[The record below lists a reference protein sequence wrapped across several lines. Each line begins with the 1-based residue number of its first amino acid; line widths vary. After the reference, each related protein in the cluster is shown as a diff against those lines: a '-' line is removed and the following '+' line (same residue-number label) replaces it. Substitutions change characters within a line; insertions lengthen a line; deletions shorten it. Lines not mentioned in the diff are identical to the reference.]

1 MNTMCL
7 VFRTWLAG
15 YFRSKGGS
23 GKRFLVSK
31 DRIGASSLEFLYRLF
46 NFQEKSAIKHLLGF
60 TTHNDIT
67 YSIYRSSVQSLPE
80 IDDFKDVDVEL
91 PAKATSATGSG
102 FEILFQG
109 FNWESN
115 KSGRW
120 YIELQEKIDELAAL
134 GFTVVWLPPPT
145 ESISPEGYMPRDL
158 YNLNSRYGN
167 VEELKALVKKFHQAG
182 IRVLGDAVINHR

>member
-1 MNTMCL
+1 MVSPKDEYKRAICWGCGELCL
-7 VFRTWLAG
+7 IDL
-15 YFRSKGGS
+15 YK
-23 GKRFLVSK
+23 
-31 DRIGASSLEFLYRLF
+31 SLEHWQQDKF
-46 NFQEKSAIKHLLGF
+46 HGF
-60 TTHNDIT
+60 MRA
-67 YSIYRSSVQSLPE
+67 YSIYRSSVQSLLE

-167 VEELKALVKKFHQAG
+167 VEELQAFVKKFHQAG